1 MIPVKL
7 TLAAFGPFRQKQTLD
22 FSELGGQRMF
32 LITGKTG
39 AGKTT
44 LFDAIVYA
52 LYGMASGSLRTPDQ
66 MKSDFSGP
74 SEQCFVEYTFETG
87 GHTYTVY
94 RSPAQTLSKLRGEG
108 ERIVGASALLQM
120 DNGEEISGVREVN
133 MKIQE
138 ILGINGEQF
147 RKIVL
152 LPQGEFR
159 KFLDANSNER
169 QAIFRSIFGTE
180 IYGRFTDN
188 LKRQETFLTESY
200 HQIRQTLNGLAQAIP
215 NQDETLQRFLAADS
229 MPYQEVQAYLQQRL
243 EKYQDSIA
251 NRKEQIKK
259 AASQREALQLERA
272 EMVNQKLAEREKV
285 QQQLSLFQKQL
296 PDMEK
301 EARALERLNEVRLLK
316 LREDAVT
323 ATEKQLAA
331 LETNWHQ
338 AQKESAALAVKK
350 KQAARQLEE
359 AQDDQAKIPSLH
371 QEAAALEQ
379 VKVQLMKLQ
388 ALETEQCTLSALREK
403 HSRQKEI
410 LELFEE
416 RIQKKELR
424 DQTAQIAVVLEE
436 LEGGIT
442 KIRDAQ
448 EKFAHHREN
457 FLSAYRQ
464 FLNGQAGILANQLK
478 DQEPCP
484 VCGSCEHPHKAH
496 LLEGTPSQQQVD
508 ALRLQ
513 MEKASQQSG
522 KIVSSVQKIWQK
534 AALYLETTEITLP
547 TLEQLLENPEQI
559 KHYQVPACDAA
570 NQAQNA
576 YNQAESILRQRAP
589 RAVDDPQY
597 QEPERI
603 LKLLSD
609 IQQKL
614 AQTSGQLESVT
625 QSAQQ
630 LLDEIPGQYTDLTAL
645 EEKQKTIQESIQEIT
660 DCFEKA
666 NQNLHALETEESR
679 LKERILSL
687 EEQMDL
693 EETKRDSQQR
703 DFDRQFSQIGY
714 SDMEEYRADL
724 LELPDLDNRK
734 RQYELFHSQL
744 ERTTAVYEKL
754 EQETAGWTPFP
765 LEEMRNT
772 AAQLDQW
779 AKEWT
784 RLLTEEQ
791 AFYQSVNGIFTQMEQ
806 HHQKLEKLEPKLQI
820 ISSIAR
826 TAQGNNAYNLS
837 FERYVLS
844 GFFDQIVQSAN
855 VRLEKMSSGRY
866 SISRKGGR
874 SRHGRAS
881 GLDLEVLDINTGKYR
896 DTSTLSGGES
906 FLTALAL
913 ALAVAE
919 VITRVSGGVEI
930 NTMLIDEG
938 FGSLDADSLETAMDA
953 LQNLQ
958 SGNRLV
964 GIISHVESLAQHI
977 PAKLAVTS
985 SPQGSSAKFQC

>member
-66 MKSDFSGP
+66 MKSDFSSP

-108 ERIVGASALLQM
+108 ERFVGASALLQL

-138 ILGINGEQF
+138 IMGINGEQF

-180 IYGRFTDN
+180 IYGRFTDH
-188 LKRQETFLTESY
+188 LKRQEAALTESY
-200 HQIRQTLNGLAQAIP
+200 RQIRQTLNGLAQAIP
-215 NQDETLQRFLAADS
+215 NQDETLQGLLAADIL
-229 MPYQEVQAYLQQRL
+229 PYQEIQTYLQQRL
-243 EKYQDSIA
+243 EKYQVSIVS
-251 NRKEQIKK
+251 RKEQIKK
-259 AASQREALQLERA
+259 TTSQRESLQLERA
-272 EMVNQKLAEREKV
+272 ELVNQKLSEREKV

-316 LREDAVT
+316 LREDSVT

-331 LETNWHQ
+331 LEVSWHQ
-338 AQKESAALAVKK
+338 ARKESADLAAKK
-350 KQAARQLEE
+350 KQAAQQLQE

-379 VKVQLMKLQ
+379 IKVQLMKLK
-388 ALETEQCTLSALREK
+388 ALETEQRTLSALREK
-403 HSRQKEI
+403 QSRQKEI

-416 RIQKKELR
+416 RVQKKALR
-424 DQTAQIAVVLEE
+424 DQTAQIAAALEE
-436 LEGGIT
+436 LDGGIT

-448 EKFAHHREN
+448 ENFANHREN

-464 FLNGQAGILANQLK
+464 FLNGQAGILASQLK

-484 VCGSCEHPHKAH
+484 VCGSCQHPHKAH

-508 ALRLQ
+508 VLRVQ
-513 MEKASQQSG
+513 MEKASQQNG
-522 KIVSSVQKIWQK
+522 KTVSSVQKIWQK
-534 AALYLETTEITLP
+534 AALYLETTETALP
-547 TLEQLLENPEQI
+547 PLEQLLENPEEI
-559 KHYQVPACDAA
+559 KQYQVPAFNAA

-576 YNQAESILRQRAP
+576 YNQAESVLRQRAP

-603 LKLLSD
+603 SKLLSD
-609 IQQKL
+609 IGQKL
-614 AQTSGQLESVT
+614 AQTLGQLESVT

-630 LLDEIPGQYTDLTAL
+630 LLDEIPKQYTDLTAL
-645 EEKQKTIQESIQEIT
+645 EEEQKTIQKSIQEIT
-660 DCFEKA
+660 DYYEKA
-666 NQNLHALETEESR
+666 NQNLHALETEEGR

-687 EEQMDL
+687 EEQMDS

-703 DFDRQFSQIGY
+703 DFARQFSQIGY
-714 SDMEEYRADL
+714 SNMEEYRADL

-772 AAQLDQW
+772 AAQLDQQT
-779 AKEWT
+779 KEWT
-784 RLLTEEQ
+784 QLLTEEQ

-820 ISSIAR
+820 ISSIAG

-866 SISRKGGR
+866 SMSRKGGR
-874 SRHGRAS
+874 SRHRRAS

-919 VITRVSGGVEI
+919 VITQVSGGVEI